1 MGVSLWAGK
10 KADELIEAVWAI
22 SGSYDTHSASSIVAA
37 LRGGHGEDIPNGS
50 VFKEPHETFG
60 DVYFVTRRHNVEKV
74 AGDPERPTITIQPLY
89 LLSSNGGTSAATFQ
103 YDRPEAF
110 KKAGETIPAGTVCKF
125 NIPSTYSSWAAG
137 NYHFE
142 ATGAIAAGAKLC
154 LSVNAGTALPGAYV
168 RIYDSAKSTTYSAQ
182 YVIAAGDGGATVD
195 LGSFGTTAN
204 HAQRISYGNNNEAES
219 NIFQWLN
226 GDSGDGYMD
235 AIFVEKNAYDMMDTS
250 FTSKKGFLG
259 GFSDEFRSYLGLAHI
274 HNITNTVYENSG
286 YTINSEYDYNGY
298 FWLPSRKEIYG
309 TNENTHEDSETQ
321 LPYYAEIGTT
331 DADKLMYAAK
341 ETSPMTYWLR
351 TPYASFA
358 GLVRFC
364 YTGTGGAL
372 SSISASNTNGVAPLA
387 ILA

>member
-50 VFKEPHETFG
+50 VFKETHETYG
-60 DVYFVTRRHNVEKV
+60 DIYFVTRRHNVEKV

-103 YDRPEAF
+103 YDRSEAF
-110 KKAGETIPAGTVCKF
+110 KKAPEAIPAGSVCKF
-125 NIPSTYSSWAAG
+125 NIPSTSSSWAAG
-137 NYHFE
+137 DYHFTAAE
-142 ATGAIAAGAKLC
+142 TIAAGAKLC
-154 LSVNAGTALPGAYV
+154 LSVNAGTALPGTYV
-168 RIYDSAKSTTYSAQ
+168 RIYDSAKAITHSAQ

-195 LGSFGTTAN
+195 LGSFGNTAN
-204 HAQRISYGNNNEAES
+204 HAQRVSYGNNNEAES

-235 AIFVEKNAYDMMDTS
+235 SIFVEKNDYDMMDVS
-250 FTSKKGFLG
+250 FVSKKGFLG

-274 HNITNTVYENSG
+274 HNIMNGIYENSE
-286 YTINSEYDYNGY
+286 YTVNSEYDYNGY

-309 TNENTHEDSETQ
+309 TNENTYEDSEIQ
-321 LPYYAEIGTT
+321 LPYYAEIGTAN
-331 DADKLMYAAK
+331 ADKLMYAEKA
-341 ETSPMTYWLR
+341 TSPASYWLR
-351 TPYASFA
+351 TPNASTAYA
-358 GLVRFC
+358 VRIC
-364 YTGTGGAL
+364 DTGSGGAL
-372 SSISASNTNGVAPLA
+372 YYYGAISALGVAPLA